1 MKDKKFDFYFPS
13 EVLKDEDFSPVDIF
27 ILKDYYRNAFLELID
42 SVRFYIIKFLDW
54 KRHTKKIIYRSILFW
69 CAKSS
74 FNTIRF

>member
-42 SVRFYIIKFLDW
+42 KVRFYINNVFRLE
-54 KRHTKKIIYRSILFW
+54 KIYQKDYS
-69 CAKSS
+69 
-74 FNTIRF
+74 

>member
-42 SVRFYIIKFLDW
+42 KVRFYINNIFRLEKTHQKD
-54 KRHTKKIIYRSILFW
+54 YS
-69 CAKSS
+69 
-74 FNTIRF
+74 